1 MLMLNFSHSMGL
13 HSLHRSGWKKTW
25 TVFSYHPLHRPS
37 ARYAGRP
44 WSRKLFICRFH
55 NSGYSGLGGSSHWEQ
70 ALVDSAVDTAL
81 DIWSGINK
89 IVYEVEESQ
98 KVKMLSPV
106 ETKLEEM
113 LIKL

>member
-1 MLMLNFSHSMGL
+1 
-13 HSLHRSGWKKTW
+13 
-25 TVFSYHPLHRPS
+25 
-37 ARYAGRP
+37 
-44 WSRKLFICRFH
+44 
-55 NSGYSGLGGSSHWEQ
+55 
-70 ALVDSAVDTAL
+70 VDTAL